1 MDLSIDKIQYLID
14 GCTNG
19 NPLVQREFY
28 YAYYPIL
35 MKVSVRYADSQE
47 DAEQWVN
54 DGFLKVFNAL
64 NQYKFQGSFEGWVKK
79 VITRVCLDHI
89 RAANAK
95 KNEVEQQTL
104 YNMDQSNA
112 VASLCVDNMV
122 NEKYSEAEVLSVMK
136 KLPEKQRMVFNL
148 FVFEEYNHKEI
159 ASELSITENHSHWL
173 LHQAKKTLKLFM
185 TSQPKVKI

>member
-14 GCTNG
+14 GCISG

-28 YAYYPIL
+28 YVYYPIL
-35 MKVSVRYADSQE
+35 MKVSVRYASTQE
-47 DAEQWVN
+47 DAEQWVH
-54 DGFLKVFNAL
+54 DGFLKIFKAL
-64 NQYKFQGSFEGWVKK
+64 DQYKYQGSFEGWIKK
-79 VITRVCLDHI
+79 IVTRVCLDHI

-104 YNMDQSNA
+104 YNMDQSSA
-112 VASLCVDNMV
+112 VANLCVDNRV
-122 NEKYSEAEVLSVMK
+122 HDKFSEAAVLSIMRN
-136 KLPEKQRMVFNL
+136 LPDKQRMVFNL
-148 FVFEEYNHKEI
+148 YVFEEYNHKEI
-159 ASELSITENHSHWL
+159 AAELNITENHSHWL